1 MIPAILVLDHEAK
14 ITEALSPL
22 FAEEDIRLHRAESL
36 KQALEVVHQEMVVT
50 IVLGDV
56 IPPLEIPSVLMRL
69 KSVAPYAVKILLV
82 HSNEL
87 ANSVPALNSGEVF
100 RLIVRPWDA
109 ETLRQTIKDALYRH
123 EVVLALKEA
132 DEATLRSLGQAIE
145 LKDHYTK
152 GHCDRVAGFA
162 LLIGKA
168 LHLASAQLTDIRHG
182 SWLHDCGK
190 IGVPENILNFQGEL
204 DHPDFEV
211 LKLHPTWG
219 AEVARQANLQPGVIN
234 AILHHHERY
243 DGLGYPAGLK
253 GDDIPLEARIVTVAD
268 VYDAITTRRPYREQ
282 VYSLHE
288 AKGIISSMAGTYLD
302 PDLVRIFLGRIN
314 EQSTDAPAEKAATVL
329 HQWTH

>member
-1 MIPAILVLDHEAK
+1 MIPVILILDQDVK
-14 ITEALSPL
+14 ITEALCPL
-22 FAEEDIRLHRAESL
+22 FADEDIRLRRAESL
-36 KQALEVVHQEMVVT
+36 KQALEIVHREIVVT

-56 IPPLEIPSVLMRL
+56 IPPPDIPSALMRL

-82 HSNEL
+82 HSNDL
-87 ANSVPALNSGEVF
+87 ARSVSALNSGEIF
-100 RLIVRPWDA
+100 RLIVRPW
-109 ETLRQTIKDALYRH
+109 EPEMLRQTIKDALYRH

-145 LKDHYTK
+145 LKDPYTK

-168 LHLASAQLTDIRHG
+168 LHLTPEQLTDIRHG

-211 LKLHPTWG
+211 LKMHPTWG
-219 AEVARQANLQPGVIN
+219 AEVARQANLQTGVIN

-243 DGLGYPAGLK
+243 DGQGYPAGLK
-253 GDDIPLEARIVTVAD
+253 GDEIPLEARIVTVAD

-282 VYSLHE
+282 VYSQSE
-288 AKGIISSMAGTYLD
+288 AMDIISSMAGTFLD
-302 PDLVRIFLGRIN
+302 PDLVRIFLARIN
-314 EQSTDAPAEKAATVL
+314 QPGLGPPPTEPASESPL
-329 HQWTH
+329 WTH

>member
-1 MIPAILVLDHEAK
+1 MIPSILILDREAK
-14 ITEALSPL
+14 IVEALSPL
-22 FAEEDIRLHRAESL
+22 FAEEDILLHRVEDL
-36 KQALEVVHQEMVVT
+36 KEAMEIVQREMVVT

-56 IPPLEIPSVLMRL
+56 ISPLEIPRVLMRL

-82 HSNEL
+82 HSAEL
-87 ANSVPALNSGEVF
+87 SQSVPALNSGEIF
-100 RLIVRPWDA
+100 RLIVRPWDPA
-109 ETLRQTIKDALYRH
+109 MLRETIKDALYRH
-123 EVVLALKEA
+123 EVVLALKAA

-145 LKDHYTK
+145 LKDPYTK

-168 LHLASAQLTDIRHG
+168 LHLPPDQLTDLRHG

-211 LKLHPTWG
+211 LKMHPTWG
-219 AEVARQANLQPGVIN
+219 AEVARQANLQSGVIKT
-234 AILHHHERY
+234 ILHHHERY

-253 GDDIPLEARIVTVAD
+253 GEDIPLVARIVTVAD

-282 VYSLHE
+282 VYSLNE
-288 AKGIISSMAGTYLD
+288 AMGIIISMAGTFLD
-302 PDLVRIFLGRIN
+302 PDLVRIFLSRIN
-314 EQSTDAPAEKAATVL
+314 DSNIGRPPGPMATDAPP
-329 HQWTH
+329 WTH